1 MKSRLRANPADVNSA
16 VERDPEIDFNDY
28 LNGLGSKD
36 KKSDKRRQKP
46 EGDNIGSKVR
56 KLSFVSAF
64 CIGIAVFSAV
74 FGAWSYMQAKNET
87 ASLSSNTSEVFVA
100 KSGVQKG
107 QTIEKSNL
115 TTMLVPETL
124 LVGDAISSDKPSDL
138 IGRVSS
144 CFIPAGAQI
153 SASYLSGNV
162 PGASLASIL
171 EPGTQAVSVLVDQ
184 RNGIA
189 NLLQIG
195 DRVTVVHTNSDPMG
209 YAQGDVL
216 ATSLR
221 IIALDSSVSEKP
233 DSYTCVT
240 VQAAGDEA
248 IAISSAQA
256 SGGVSLILES
266 QEDKSPDEKDL
277 P

>member
-1 MKSRLRANPADVNSA
+1 MKSRLRANPADIYSA
-16 VERDPEIDFNDY
+16 VERDPEVDFNDY

-36 KKSDKRRQKP
+36 KKSEKRRQKP
-46 EGDNIGSKVR
+46 ESDNIGSRVR
-56 KLSFVSAF
+56 RLSFVSAF

-74 FGAWSYMQAKNET
+74 FGVWSYVQVKNET
-87 ASLSSNTSEVFVA
+87 AALSNNTSEVFVA

-107 QTIEKSNL
+107 QTIEQSHL

-124 LVGDAISSDKPSDL
+124 LVGDAISSDKPGDL

-153 SASYLSGNV
+153 SSSYLSGNV

-171 EPGTQAVSVLVDQ
+171 EPGMQAVSILVDQ
-184 RNGIA
+184 KNGIS

-195 DRVTVVHTNSDPMG
+195 DRVTVVHTNSDPLS
-209 YAQGDVL
+209 YVQGDIL
-216 ATSLR
+216 ASSLR

-233 DSYTCVT
+233 EAYTCVT
-240 VQAAGDEA
+240 VQAEA
-248 IAISSAQA
+248 SAATAISSAQA
-256 SGGVSLILES
+256 SGGVSLILEA
-266 QEDKSPDEKDL
+266 QENKSTDEKDL